1 MAAPDTTVY
10 IVQVFNPDGT
20 PYLDTLGK
28 SLAKQGVSPAA
39 TGYSAYS
46 VEQRDQMI
54 ANAQA
59 GGYTATWET
68 APDWRTL

>member
-1 MAAPDTTVY
+1 MAAPGATVY
-10 IVQVFNPDGT
+10 VVRVFNPDGT

-28 SLAKQGVSPAA
+28 SLANLGAPAA

-46 VEQRDQMI
+46 EEQRDQMI

-59 GGYTATWET
+59 TGYTATWSI
-68 APDWRTL
+68 APDWRTT